1 MARWRRLVGPSRTAL
16 ARELRGSVTS
26 MPFELEHRLVVGV
39 ASSALFDL
47 AEADEVFRTQGE
59 DGYRRYQETHLDDPL
74 EPGVAF
80 QFVQRL
86 LSLND
91 LSAPNDPLVE
101 AIVLSR
107 NDPDKLSPR

>member
-1 MARWRRLVGPSRTAL
+1 
-16 ARELRGSVTS
+16 